1 MLKYLFICNIIYCS
15 VLIAQ
20 TSRDEVIQI
29 TSPTD
34 GEILLESQII
44 VTFDVA
50 TFFQIDE
57 QQCDYC
63 DGHLKVF
70 LDQDS
75 IGVITSANQTSYTIS
90 GLSAGTHFLEI
101 EAVQPYGESFDPMV
115 NDTVSFIYG
124 NVEGCPPE
132 LLTVFGGDEE
142 NILSWTEPTGGSG
155 CGDFVVTGLP
165 FSDTGTNLGMGDEW
179 PVSSGTSQGEDV
191 AYTFNVSQTV
201 TITVDM
207 CSELTDYDCKLEIFT
222 NDNDCLN
229 PISTGN
235 YDDDGPFNS
244 CPESPAT
251 YTPSLLENVTLS
263 PGQYYIVVDGY
274 GGATG
279 NYGINITTSGRNNYS
294 LIENTIKTEWP
305 LEEVKMAEQGLTEEE
320 IESITEQVM
329 ESYRNPPQSS
339 SRDIPEECGI
349 FITYRIYDSE
359 TNSIIDETT
368 DLNWSHGPLVNGTEH
383 CYYVTALYEQGE
395 TVISS
400 NVACGIPQ
408 SFTASPPTNVSA
420 TPLDEEVLVYWTDPT
435 VTQLGIPYLETFH
448 QDSGLIDLW
457 LIDGDNWVV
466 SSFYGNPIPA
476 MQFSYNPTVEDYEQS
491 LFSPV
496 IPIGNQTSVEV
507 SFDIF
512 LSDYINGEQDDEYL
526 SAEYF
531 TGTGWAEI
539 ETWRADTS
547 FDWTTYTDTIDNLTN
562 SLQVRFRAHGVNSF
576 DINYWLVDNFRANG
590 VTRNEYDFA
599 GYNVYYGTDENNLQ
613 LFNTDIVLS
622 ETDVYVTGLTN
633 GVEYTFGVASVHEG
647 EPFYYSDTITST
659 ATPIWLYG
667 DISGVITDP
676 NGATLDSVIV
686 SSGDESDTT
695 GTDGTFTLWNLD
707 VGTNSVTARRS
718 GFSTS
723 NEDVAVLAQEDP
735 TVQNLVLSPDMK
747 VPHQLTAKALDEQVY
762 LEWRTPTYGS
772 SLVSLQGTWSI
783 VGDWNCDGGSDF
795 TVDFTFNDDG
805 TFSYPDNYGQPTYG
819 GTWGVES
826 GTVELSAGNY
836 GTCDAVT
843 FDFTAWVIF
852 DYYLTTYYI
861 THDGEQ
867 GFGVMDSE
875 GDGSKDGDLLAT
887 RVSESTNQFT
897 IDALHYDENSL
908 EILGEAPDD
917 ISELSWVTIHDLLNR
932 EEELIEYR
940 VYEVAADELDT
951 LVATVVTDTFATV
964 TASPNYLEHC
974 YNVKAFWY
982 TGDPSDGGYG
992 QLESIASNLACT
1004 IPYKFGDADFDN
1016 DVDITDVLAVV
1027 DFILEEDVPTED
1039 QIRNCDVNSDEEINI
1054 ADVVMM
1060 VDIIFG
1066 GTGRIVG
1073 VDAGEIA
1080 YIDLKTDFKK
1090 SLLTFEIEYNGPV
1103 RGIEF
1108 ELKFDPTMV
1117 NVMPPSLLNFQENV
1131 MISYTEKEPG
1141 ILKVL
1146 AADLQGGHIEATDN
1160 SYMSIPVEFMGNERE
1175 NSFVTLDGIK
1185 LAGADGSLINTVS
1198 RTNSSE
1204 VKVIPGAFALHQNF
1218 PNPFNPST
1226 EIRFDLP
1233 EAGNV
1238 SLAIYNLMGQKIR
1251 TLSSDNMTPGYHA
1264 IIWDGTNDIGSQVA
1278 TGMYFYS
1285 IQSNEFQAT
1294 KKMLFLK

>member
-1 MLKYLFICNIIYCS
+1 S
-15 VLIAQ
+15 V
-20 TSRDEVIQI
+20 D
-29 TSPTD
+29 P
-34 GEILLESQII
+34 
-44 VTFDVA
+44 
-50 TFFQIDE
+50 
-57 QQCDYC
+57 
-63 DGHLKVF
+63 
-70 LDQDS
+70 DS
-75 IGVITSANQTSYTIS
+75 IYQY
-90 GLSAGTHFLEI
+90 LM
-101 EAVQPYGESFDPMV
+101 PGESATQQLTINNTGD
-115 NDTVSFIYG
+115 DT
-124 NVEGCPPE
+124 
-132 LLTVFGGDEE
+132 L
-142 NILSWTEPTGGSG
+142 
-155 CGDFVVTGLP
+155 
-165 FSDTGTNLGMGDEW
+165 
-179 PVSSGTSQGEDV
+179 
-191 AYTFNVSQTV
+191 
-201 TITVDM
+201 
-207 CSELTDYDCKLEIFT
+207 
-222 NDNDCLN
+222 
-229 PISTGN
+229 
-235 YDDDGPFNS
+235 
-244 CPESPAT
+244 
-251 YTPSLLENVTLS
+251 
-263 PGQYYIVVDGY
+263 YY
-274 GGATG
+274 
-279 NYGINITTSGRNNYS
+279 
-294 LIENTIKTEWP
+294 
-305 LEEVKMAEQGLTEEE
+305 
-320 IESITEQVM
+320 
-329 ESYRNPPQSS
+329 
-339 SRDIPEECGI
+339 
-349 FITYRIYDSE
+349 
-359 TNSIIDETT
+359 
-368 DLNWSHGPLVNGTEH
+368 
-383 CYYVTALYEQGE
+383 
-395 TVISS
+395 S
-400 NVACGIPQ
+400 N
-408 SFTASPPTNVSA
+408 
-420 TPLDEEVLVYWTDPT
+420 
-435 VTQLGIPYLETFH
+435 QLG
-448 QDSGLIDLW
+448 
-457 LIDGDNWVV
+457 
-466 SSFYGNPIPA
+466 
-476 MQFSYNPTVEDYEQS
+476 
-491 LFSPV
+491 
-496 IPIGNQTSVEV
+496 
-507 SFDIF
+507 DI
-512 LSDYINGEQDDEYL
+512 I
-526 SAEYF
+526 
-531 TGTGWAEI
+531 
-539 ETWRADTS
+539 
-547 FDWTTYTDTIDNLTN
+547 
-562 SLQVRFRAHGVNSF
+562 
-576 DINYWLVDNFRANG
+576 
-590 VTRNEYDFA
+590 
-599 GYNVYYGTDENNLQ
+599 
-613 LFNTDIVLS
+613 
-622 ETDVYVTGLTN
+622 
-633 GVEYTFGVASVHEG
+633 
-647 EPFYYSDTITST
+647 
-659 ATPIWLYG
+659 
-667 DISGVITDP
+667 
-676 NGATLDSVIV
+676 
-686 SSGDESDTT
+686 
-695 GTDGTFTLWNLD
+695 
-707 VGTNSVTARRS
+707 
-718 GFSTS
+718 
-723 NEDVAVLAQEDP
+723 
-735 TVQNLVLSPDMK
+735 
-747 VPHQLTAKALDEQVY
+747 
-762 LEWRTPTYGS
+762 
-772 SLVSLQGTWSI
+772 GTWSI
-783 VGDWNCDGGSDF
+783 AGDWNCDGGPDF

-805 TFSYPDNYGQPTYG
+805 TFSYPDEYGQPNYA
-819 GTWGVES
+819 GTWGNES
-826 GTVELSAGNY
+826 GTVELSAGV
-836 GTCDAVT
+836 CDAVT
-843 FDFTAWVIF
+843 FEFNAWVIF

-1175 NSFVTLDGIK
+1175 NSFVNLEGIK
-1185 LAGADGSLINTVS
+1185 LAGADGSLINIVS

-1238 SLAIYNLMGQKIR
+1238 NLAIYNLMGQKIR

-1285 IQSNEFQAT
+1285 IQSSEFQAT